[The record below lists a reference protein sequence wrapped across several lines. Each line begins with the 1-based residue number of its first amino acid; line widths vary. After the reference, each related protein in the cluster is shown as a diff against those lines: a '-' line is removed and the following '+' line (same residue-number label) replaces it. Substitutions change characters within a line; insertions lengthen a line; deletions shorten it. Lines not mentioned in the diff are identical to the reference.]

1 LIEEELERMIGEM
14 QQEFE
19 RRHLSWQQYLDTAS
33 QSEADIR
40 NDMRESAAQNVKTSL
55 VLAAVA
61 DEENIE
67 TPNREIDAALEDL
80 FRGAQT
86 SETERRRLRSSAGVR
101 TNIRNRIRRQRAVQ
115 RLVSIMSGE
124 DVSAEAAE
132 DVADQTAAAADDLQ
146 ETVAVEVGG

>member
-1 LIEEELERMIGEM
+1 
-14 QQEFE
+14 
-19 RRHLSWQQYLDTAS
+19 
-33 QSEADIR
+33 
-40 NDMRESAAQNVKTSL
+40 MRESAAQNVKTSL
-55 VLAAVA
+55 SRQRY

-124 DVSAEAAE
+124 DAAEAAE
-132 DVADQTAAAADDLQ
+132 DVADQTAAAADDLL
-146 ETVAVEVGG
+146 GNCSGRSRR